1 MKCWRLEDEH
11 SLSLWERAG
20 VRAAAVRKQAAVQT
34 ATPLALTPTLSQRER
49 ELNKTFAL
57 LALKNMSM

>member
-20 VRAAAVRKQAAVQT
+20 VRTAGVRKQAAVHH

-49 ELNKTFAL
+49 E
-57 LALKNMSM
+57 